1 MRTAS
6 CASLSTDAR
15 AVTSSAARSIRAR
28 TTLGGPVPPR
38 RTAFTHT
45 FFGISTTRG
54 AVVMFASATI
64 GIFYALAGLLVLTV
78 RRWAAAVAIVLLIAA
93 VAGRIALIAT
103 GLYPTGS
110 LLNTVAIIAGT
121 ALWPNMYCLT
131 AAGST
136 SASHTFAA
144 DALTLTDCFATNPL
158 LI

>member
-1 MRTAS
+1 M
-6 CASLSTDAR
+6 
-15 AVTSSAARSIRAR
+15 
-28 TTLGGPVPPR
+28 
-38 RTAFTHT
+38 
-45 FFGISTTRG
+45 
-54 AVVMFASATI
+54 MFASATI

-78 RRWAAAVAIVLLIAA
+78 RRWAAAVAIVLLIAD

-136 SASHTFAA
+136 KCVPHFRGRRP
-144 DALTLTDCFATNPL
+144 DPDGLLRNEPLTHLKFGPS
-158 LI
+158 

>member
-1 MRTAS
+1 MVIKCLSVESDQRSLARTA
-6 CASLSTDAR
+6 LPN
-15 AVTSSAARSIRAR
+15 
-28 TTLGGPVPPR
+28 G
-38 RTAFTHT
+38 
-45 FFGISTTRG
+45 
-54 AVVMFASATI
+54 
-64 GIFYALAGLLVLTV
+64 ALAGLLVLTV

-136 SASHTFAA
+136 KCVPHFRGRRP
-144 DALTLTDCFATNPL
+144 DPDGLLRNEPLTHLKFGPP
-158 LI
+158 